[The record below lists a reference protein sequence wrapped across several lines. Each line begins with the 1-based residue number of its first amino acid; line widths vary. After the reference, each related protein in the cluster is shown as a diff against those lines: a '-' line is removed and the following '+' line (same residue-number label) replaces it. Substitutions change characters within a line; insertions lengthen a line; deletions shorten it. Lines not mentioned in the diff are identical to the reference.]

1 MACGLNG
8 PVNAVLPVDGAGT
21 PSAALRWTRILLVV
35 LNQGTQAMVLG
46 GVALFL
52 PLMRPELGIT
62 FAEGGGLAAACTLTY
77 AIMQIPAGSLA
88 DRFRPKRVFDLG
100 LVGIVVLL
108 LVFCLET
115 DFTLMVVTMG
125 AIGFFRSLMFASGMQ
140 LMTAQFPDDR
150 RALASGLYV
159 AGGFS
164 ANIFLSV
171 LGPLLVGPLGW
182 RLTFAIF
189 VAVAGVL
196 LLLHLAIGHPGPTRA
211 RQRAL
216 FPPGVGRVFAS
227 AALWICCWVQFVRFA
242 VANAITLWTPS
253 FLVDEKGLTL
263 DAAGWIIA
271 IGAGLTALSN
281 VYGGLVSDILRRPTT
296 VVLAAVVVLAI
307 TLALIP
313 VAPMW
318 AVIVLVLVQA
328 AFIQVYFGPLFEIP
342 LLFVGRDFAGLAT
355 GIGNM
360 FANLGA
366 LVSSIALG
374 AVMDATGTFA
384 LGFQG
389 LAVLCVTA
397 ILASLVLVR
406 MDARRRAA
414 LTAPVP

>member
-1 MACGLNG
+1 M
-8 PVNAVLPVDGAGT
+8 VLPVEGGGA
-21 PSAALRWTRILLVV
+21 PSAVLKWVRILLVV

-52 PLMRPELGIT
+52 PLIRPELGLT

-77 AIMQIPAGSLA
+77 AIMQIPAGHLA
-88 DRFRPKRVFDLG
+88 DRFRPKRVFDIG
-100 LVGIVVLL
+100 LIGIVVLL
-108 LVFCLET
+108 FAFCLQT
-115 DFTLMVVTMG
+115 DFTLMLMTMG

-140 LMTAQFPDDR
+140 LMTAQFRDDR

-164 ANIFLSV
+164 ANIFLSIF
-171 LGPLLVGPLGW
+171 GPLLVGPLGW

-189 VAVAGVL
+189 IAIAGGL
-196 LLLHLAIGHPGPTRA
+196 LLLHITLGHPGPTRTKA
-211 RQRAL
+211 HRVL
-216 FPPGVGRVFAS
+216 LPPGVGNVFAS

-263 DAAGWIIA
+263 EAAGWIIA
-271 IGAGLTALSN
+271 LGAGLTALSN
-281 VYGGLVSDILRRPTT
+281 VYGGLVSDILRRPTY
-296 VVLAAVVVLAI
+296 VVLVAVAVLAV

-328 AFIQVYFGPLFEIP
+328 AFIQVYFGPIFEIP
-342 LLFVGRDFAGLAT
+342 LLFISRDFAGLVT

-360 FANLGA
+360 FANVGA

-397 ILASLVLVR
+397 ILAAFVLVR
-406 MDARRRAA
+406 MDAKRRA
-414 LTAPVP
+414 TITRPVS